1 MKFTKLIK
9 KSFEAGLSP
18 AVNKEIA
25 PYFWYCVGG
34 FSIALAIFP
43 SLPILPYA
51 RAIGGVV
58 FFVIMTSCLL
68 KQAGADWSVPS
79 ANFLAR
85 RSFNV
90 IVTSLVTTLIILI
103 ALLLLIIPG
112 VIASKQLIYSGLIAA
127 IKKVGPIQALKES
140 RKFSIAN
147 GYSLLIGTLI
157 VVIPITFLAFPSIF
171 LSTLSFNFG
180 YGWTL
185 VISLIFN
192 LIEAWLSYVVLN
204 HMIIIAFKESEAQKI
219 Q

>member
-25 PYFWYCVGG
+25 PYFWYCVGS
-34 FSIALAIFP
+34 FSIASAIFP

-51 RAIGGVV
+51 EMIGGVV
-58 FFVIMTSCLL
+58 FFVIMTSCLM
-68 KQAGADWSVPS
+68 KEAGADWSVPS

-90 IVTSLVTTLIILI
+90 IVTTLITSLI
-103 ALLLLIIPG
+103 IIVGLLLLIIPG
-112 VIASKQLIYSGLIAA
+112 VIAGKQLIYSGLIAA
-127 IKKVGPIQALKES
+127 IKNVGPIQALKES

-147 GYSLLIGTLI
+147 GYSLLSGTLI
-157 VVIPITFLAFPSIF
+157 VAIPITLLVIPSIF
-171 LSTLSFNFG
+171 LWGFSIG
-180 YGWTL
+180 HEWTAA
-185 VISLIFN
+185 ISLIFN
-192 LIEAWLSYVVLN
+192 LIASWLSHVVLN